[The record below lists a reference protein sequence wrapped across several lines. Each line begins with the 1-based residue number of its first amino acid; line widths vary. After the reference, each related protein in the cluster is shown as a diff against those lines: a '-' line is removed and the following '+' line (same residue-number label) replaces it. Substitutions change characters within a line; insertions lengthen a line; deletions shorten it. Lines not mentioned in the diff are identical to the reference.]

1 MSRMLIRALLGFLL
15 VLPLVAALGCASPP
29 SQRAPLLPQG
39 FEGALLP
46 DVDIQA
52 YIYLNQQAQ
61 LSISA
66 PLSPGLPTSSVGV
79 DSASGWFGPSVEAFG
94 AALDMRRETEAQL
107 LSGLRTLGQLPL
119 WALASGRRVFLAA
132 GSGGWT
138 ENLKAAL
145 FTQRMSPLATKYPA
159 IWGDFAYFPG
169 SPPARP
175 VGGGFLRIDSEL
187 VGSLGSALGFPVATL
202 TQPLLAAGISY
213 APFLLY
219 ADRPIELPEKI
230 DSDLFKRVGLRA
242 LVVGHSGFPPVLL
255 AMGFDRAVQQA
266 GLSRTTVRGIDIY
279 TYPSPAPGIEMLLGR
294 KENVLYFSIAPTR
307 EMAEVLLLSALE

>member
-1 MSRMLIRALLGFLL
+1 MSRRLMRALLGFLL
-15 VLPLVAALGCASPP
+15 VLPLVAAIGCATPP

-39 FEGALLP
+39 FDVALLP
-46 DVDIQA
+46 NVDIQG
-52 YIYLNQQAQ
+52 YIYVNQQAQ

-66 PLSPGLPTSSVGV
+66 TLSPGFPAGVGV
-79 DSASGWFGPSVEAFG
+79 NSASGWFGPSVEAFG

-107 LSGLRTLGQLPL
+107 LSGLRTLGALPL

-132 GSGGWT
+132 GSGVWT

-175 VGGGFLRIDSEL
+175 VGGGFLRIDGEL
-187 VGSLGSALGFPVATL
+187 VGSLGPALGFPVATL

-219 ADRPIELPEKI
+219 ADGPIELPERI
-230 DSDLFKRVGLRA
+230 DGDLFKRVGLRA
-242 LVVGHSGFPPVLL
+242 LVVGHSGYPPLL
-255 AMGFDRAVQQA
+255 FTLGFNSFVQQA
-266 GLSRTTVRGIDIY
+266 GLSRTTVRGMDIY
-279 TYPSPAPGIEMLLGR
+279 TYPAPAPGIEMLLGR
-294 KENVLYFSIAPTR
+294 KENLLYISIAPTR
-307 EMAEVLLLSALE
+307 EMAEGLLLSALE

>member
-1 MSRMLIRALLGFLL
+1 MSKRLMRALLGFLL

-66 PLSPGLPTSSVGV
+66 TLSPGFPASVGV

-132 GSGGWT
+132 GSGVWT

-145 FTQRMSPLATKYPA
+145 FNQRMRPLATKYPA

-175 VGGGFLRIDSEL
+175 VGGGFLIINGEL
-187 VGSLGSALGFPVATL
+187 AGSLGPALGFPVATL

-279 TYPSPAPGIEMLLGR
+279 TYPATAPGIEMLLGR

>member
-1 MSRMLIRALLGFLL
+1 MSRRLMRALLGFLL
-15 VLPLVAALGCASPP
+15 VLPLVAAIGCSAPP

-39 FEGALLP
+39 FEGGLLP

-66 PLSPGLPTSSVGV
+66 PLSPGFPAGVGV

-94 AALDMRRETEAQL
+94 AALDMRREAEAQAMA
-107 LSGLRTLGQLPL
+107 GLRSLGQLPL
-119 WALASGRRVFLAA
+119 WALATGRRVFLAA
-132 GSGGWT
+132 GSGEWT
-138 ENLKAAL
+138 EHLKAAL
-145 FTQRMSPLATKYPA
+145 FGQRMSPLATKYPA

-175 VGGGFLRIDSEL
+175 VGGGFLIIDGEL
-187 VGSLGSALGFPVATL
+187 VGSLGPALGFPIATL

-219 ADRPIELPEKI
+219 ADQPIELPEKT
-230 DSDLFKRVGLRA
+230 DGDLFKRVGLRA
-242 LVVGHSGFPPVLL
+242 LVVGHSGYPPLL
-255 AMGFDRAVQQA
+255 FKLGFDRVVQEA
-266 GLSRTTVRGIDIY
+266 GLSRTTVRGMDIY
-279 TYPSPAPGIEMLLGR
+279 TYPAPAPGIEMLLGR
-294 KENVLYFSIAPTR
+294 KENLIYISIAPTR
-307 EMAEVLLLSALE
+307 EMAEGLLLSALE

>member
-1 MSRMLIRALLGFLL
+1 MSRRPVRILLGFLL
-15 VLPLVAALGCASPP
+15 VLPLVAAIGCSAPP

-39 FEGALLP
+39 FNGDLLP

-52 YIYLNQQAQ
+52 YLYLNQQAQ
-61 LSISA
+61 LSISV
-66 PLSPGLPTSSVGV
+66 PLSPGFPAGVGV

-94 AALDMRRETEAQL
+94 AAIDMRRELEAQL
-107 LSGLRTLGQLPL
+107 LAGLRNLGQLPL
-119 WALASGRRVFLAA
+119 WAFAAGRRVFLAA

-242 LVVGHSGFPPVLL
+242 LVVGHSGYPPLL
-255 AMGFDRAVQQA
+255 FTLGFDRAVQEA

-279 TYPSPAPGIEMLLGR
+279 TYPAPAPGIEMLLGR

-307 EMAEVLLLSALE
+307 EMAEGLLLSALE